1 MAASFITR
9 NVSAARAELPR
20 DAWAC
25 WASVL
30 FSVFVLTL
38 LVSIAAN
45 QLFLALASVCYFVYL
60 LRGASE
66 PQRNQSGPCPRPL
79 GGEGGPAK
87 RDRVR
92 ESPRTLKLGSKNL
105 LRGKPS
111 IAFPPIKLPLALF
124 CVWTVVSVFWATTPA
139 AGGFE
144 IRKLTLFLIFLLTI
158 NLIVS
163 ARHLVFL
170 LRVLFLESAVAG
182 IVAVVQFI
190 EQYRRVRIEH
200 PQRIYQLMTVQR
212 IHGFVGHWMNF
223 GGQQMLVFGVL
234 LALLLLASARGP
246 GVAAAPAPSPS
257 ALGAG
262 LPESHATAG
271 AADVRSLPR
280 SRGAGAIAFG
290 WVAMLF
296 LAVSILLNFTRGVW
310 LGCFAGAVYLVGR
323 WRARWLLIL
332 PVLVALTLIA
342 GPNLLRRREESVL
355 FHAHDRSIAE
365 RLEMWGVGLRMIERH
380 PVVGVGPGNIP
391 GVYDLYLPAG
401 KLPLIGYHDHLHNDY
416 IQFAAER
423 GLPCLAVWLW
433 LMGAL
438 GYSVL
443 RLSRRLASLRW
454 IAHGAFAA
462 WIALLVEGC
471 FEFNFG
477 STPVLMVFL
486 FVITTPFVAG
496 RIEQRG

>member
-1 MAASFITR
+1 MAVSFISR

-20 DAWAC
+20 DPWAC

-60 LRGASE
+60 LRG
-66 PQRNQSGPCPRPL
+66 
-79 GGEGGPAK
+79 
-87 RDRVR
+87 
-92 ESPRTLKLGSKNL
+92 
-105 LRGKPS
+105 KPS

-124 CVWTVVSVFWATTPA
+124 CIWTVVSVFWATTPA

-158 NLIVS
+158 NLTVS

-182 IVAVVQFI
+182 VVAVVQFI

-257 ALGAG
+257 ALGAD
-262 LPESHATAG
+262 LPEGHAAG
-271 AADVRSLPR
+271 AAGVRRLPR
-280 SRGAGAIAFG
+280 SRGTGAIAFG

-365 RLEMWGVGLRMIERH
+365 RLEMWGVGLRMIEQH
-380 PVVGVGPGNIP
+380 PFVGVGPGNIP

-401 KLPLIGYHDHLHNDY
+401 RLPLIGYHDHLHNDY

-423 GLPCLAVWLW
+423 GIPCLAVWLW

-462 WIALLVEGC
+462 WLALLVEGC

-496 RIEQRG
+496 RIEPRGQL